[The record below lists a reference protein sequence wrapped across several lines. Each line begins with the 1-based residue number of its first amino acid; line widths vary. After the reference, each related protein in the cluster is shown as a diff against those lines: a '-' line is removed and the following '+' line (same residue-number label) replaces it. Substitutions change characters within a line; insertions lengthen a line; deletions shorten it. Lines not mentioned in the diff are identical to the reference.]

1 MVNTVKNENAK
12 LSWSEAVNELV
23 TDLTNDTTI
32 DVPSTF
38 KEFVQDIWKNSFP
51 YPKLFDIWHVGFIC
65 DELDRALD
73 EGQN

>member
-38 KEFVQDIWKNSFP
+38 KEFVLVITCKAF
-51 YPKLFDIWHVGFIC
+51 K
-65 DELDRALD
+65 
-73 EGQN
+73 